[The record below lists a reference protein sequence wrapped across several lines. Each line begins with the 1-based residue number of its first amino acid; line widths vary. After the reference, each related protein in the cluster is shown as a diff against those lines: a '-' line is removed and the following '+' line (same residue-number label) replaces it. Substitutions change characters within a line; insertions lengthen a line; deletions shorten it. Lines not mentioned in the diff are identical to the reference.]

1 MKGRFNFVLLFFYF
15 IVLFPLGGK
24 SDGNPLPISYCGG
37 PTSSTSFDSNVDDLF
52 SRLNRSTVESGYSTA
67 QVGQD
72 GDELYGL
79 AMCQPGMEKSDC
91 VNCLKVANNAMVNKC
106 SNMMNTTIWCDNC
119 TLRYSNANF
128 FYSLDDY
135 SRCMWGAENATGEDQ
150 KSKLNTLV
158 DSSMLILSSEAAY
171 NKSEKYAVG
180 KVNLNSSVTLYELV
194 QCTRNLSNDQCHQC
208 LSHFV
213 ELLLLP
219 NCSSGNLGGRIL
231 GQSCYVRFETV
242 QFFPVI
248 NEEIPDLTKGTP
260 LSTPGPPPATPG
272 PPLLTPDPLLPPARK
287 HILIY
292 VITSI
297 VLVLVSFSTFGVMII
312 IRRVRRT
319 NAVLKTPPHDL
330 ENDEN
335 DIIGSF
341 EIEHNTRIEPVQ
353 YSLATLQ
360 AVTENFS
367 EKRKLGGGGFGQV
380 FEGIIDGEKVAI
392 KKLQEDSVPSNR
404 LLELGKEVWLL
415 APLCH
420 RNLVKLLGFCIEAGH
435 YILVYE
441 FIENK
446 DLGRHLKDSSLRQ
459 SLNWET
465 RRRII
470 EEIANGLCYLH
481 YESRNKKRI
490 IHCDLKAENILLDER
505 NVVKIGDFGLSRIL
519 KANKTHESS
528 RVTVG
533 TPGYIAPELW
543 PPTPIYS
550 PEADVYSFGV
560 LLLELITKWTVFA
573 YEGVLTHDVWEH
585 WKSNDMQEMID
596 PYIVDECPEDE
607 ALRFMLI
614 GLLCVQGDRKK
625 RPDMKHVVKMLR
637 GGLLHEP
644 SYPGYYP
651 HELQQQKKINWL
663 SRIIKF

>member
-1 MKGRFNFVLLFFYF
+1 MNGRFNFVLLFFYF
-15 IVLFPLGGK
+15 IVVFPLGGK

-37 PTSSTSFDSNVDDLF
+37 PTSNTFFDSNVNRDLF

-91 VNCLKVANNAMVNKC
+91 VNCLNVANNAMVDKC
-106 SNMMNTTIWCDNC
+106 PKMMNATILCDNC
-119 TLRYSNANF
+119 TLRYSNANLF
-128 FYSLDDY
+128 SSLDDY
-135 SRCMWGAENATGEDQ
+135 SHCMRGVENATGEDQ
-150 KSKLNTLV
+150 KSKLSALV
-158 DSSMLILSSEAAY
+158 DSSMSILSKVAAF
-171 NKSEKYAVG
+171 NRSEKYAVG

-194 QCTRNLSNDQCHQC
+194 QCTRNLSNEQCLQC
-208 LSHFV
+208 LSNFV
-213 ELLLLP
+213 KLLLLP
-219 NCSSGNLGGRIL
+219 NCSSGSLGGRVL
-231 GQSCYVRFETV
+231 GQSCYLRFETN

-248 NEEIPDLTKGTP
+248 NEEIPDLTDSPTR
-260 LSTPGPPPATPG
+260 GPPPST
-272 PPLLTPDPLLPPARK
+272 PARK
-287 HILIY
+287 YILMY

-297 VLVLVSFSTFGVMII
+297 VLVLIVSFSIFGMIK
-312 IRRVRRT
+312 IRRVRRA
-319 NAVLKTPPHDL
+319 NAGLKTPPHDL

-335 DIIGSF
+335 GIIGSF
-341 EIEHNTRIEPVQ
+341 EIEQNTRIEPVQ

-367 EKRKLGGGGFGQV
+367 ERKKLGGGAFGQV

-459 SLNWET
+459 SLDWET

-543 PPTPIYS
+543 PPTPMYS

-573 YEGVLTHDVWEH
+573 YEGFLTHDVWEH
-585 WKSNDMQEMID
+585 WKCNAMLEMID
-596 PYIVDECPEDE
+596 PYIVDDCSEDE
-607 ALRFMLI
+607 ALRFTQI
-614 GLLCVQGDRKK
+614 GLLCVQGDRQK
-625 RPDMKHVVKMLR
+625 RPDMKNVVNMLR
-637 GGLLHEP
+637 GGAFLHEP

-651 HELQQQKKINWL
+651 AERQQQKKTWL

>member
-1 MKGRFNFVLLFFYF
+1 MNGRFNFVLLFFYF
-15 IVLFPLGGK
+15 IVVFPLGGK

-37 PTSSTSFDSNVDDLF
+37 PTSNAFFDSNVNRDLF

-91 VNCLKVANNAMVNKC
+91 VNCLKVANNAIVDKC
-106 SNMMNTTIWCDNC
+106 PKMMNATIWCDNC
-119 TLRYSNANF
+119 TLRYSNANLF
-128 FYSLDDY
+128 SSLDDY
-135 SRCMWGAENATGEDQ
+135 
-150 KSKLNTLV
+150 
-158 DSSMLILSSEAAY
+158 
-171 NKSEKYAVG
+171 
-180 KVNLNSSVTLYELV
+180 
-194 QCTRNLSNDQCHQC
+194 RNLSNELCLQC
-208 LSHFV
+208 LSNFV
-213 ELLLLP
+213 KLLLLP
-219 NCSSGNLGGRIL
+219 NCSSGSLGGRIL
-231 GQSCYVRFETV
+231 GQSCYLRFEIN

-248 NEEIPDLTKGTP
+248 NEEIPDLTDSP
-260 LSTPGPPPATPG
+260 
-272 PPLLTPDPLLPPARK
+272 TPD
-287 HILIY
+287 ILMY

-297 VLVLVSFSTFGVMII
+297 VLDLIVSFSIFGMIK
-312 IRRVRRT
+312 IRRVRRA

-335 DIIGSF
+335 
-341 EIEHNTRIEPVQ
+341 
-353 YSLATLQ
+353 
-360 AVTENFS
+360 
-367 EKRKLGGGGFGQV
+367 
-380 FEGIIDGEKVAI
+380 GII
-392 KKLQEDSVPSNR
+392 
-404 LLELGKEVWLL
+404 
-415 APLCH
+415 
-420 RNLVKLLGFCIEAGH
+420 GH

-459 SLNWET
+459 SLDWET
-465 RRRII
+465 QRRII

-519 KANKTHESS
+519 KATKTHESS

-543 PPTPIYS
+543 PPTPMYS

-573 YEGVLTHDVWEH
+573 YEGFLTHDVWEH
-585 WKSNDMQEMID
+585 WKCNAMLEMID
-596 PYIVDECPEDE
+596 PYIVDDCSEDE
-607 ALRFMLI
+607 ALRFTQI
-614 GLLCVQGDRKK
+614 GLLCVQGDRQK
-625 RPDMKHVVKMLR
+625 RPDMKNVVNMLR
-637 GGLLHEP
+637 GGALLHEP

-651 HELQQQKKINWL
+651 AERQQQKKTWL